1 MSGYFNLGKNLYK
14 GFQKVFDASRS
25 SSTPKNLR
33 GTMSTTIVGVKPNV
47 PTTKLEKAK
56 SKLAIA
62 KQKAKTSA
70 LKLKNTLSDLKE
82 KVTKREKKM
91 GGGMMGRKELNKG
104 GGADYINTVKAKK
117 RGNPAVVT
125 KTREKRMGGGMMG
138 RRMVYSQGSNGLV
151 GKQKNIDVAAPFGKI
166 TGDDFKKLR
175 KK

>member
-1 MSGYFNLGKNLYK
+1 MAGVFGIALRGLGMLGKGK
-14 GFQKVFDASRS
+14 KVS
-25 SSTPKNLR
+25 K
-33 GTMSTTIVGVKPNV
+33 TITSVKPNV

-82 KVTKREKKM
+82 KATKREKKM
-91 GGGMMGRKELNKG
+91 GGGMMGR
-104 GGADYINTVKAKK
+104 
-117 RGNPAVVT
+117 
-125 KTREKRMGGGMMG
+125 RMG
-138 RRMVYSQGSNGLV
+138 YSQGSNGLV